1 MRDGLFVAAV
11 RAAGR
16 RRSPEHAGQYRDDY
30 GIGPEPADGK
40 TGRKAP
46 PVTNRMVGHHR
57 RNIRPEVFQGLRKAL
72 HVRDQLQETLSN
84 WIGRDNRETEDARC
98 GDCSIQGT
106 VQIGHTHFIPKR
118 NEQGAGEWQP
128 DCPWP
133 LMARQVVRHAD
144 AKAQEA
150 SGQQKE
156 PQGPVDG
163 RGRGFGVHAGCS
175 VGEYR
180 CSRRV

>member
-1 MRDGLFVAAV
+1 MGERSMRDGLFVAAV

-16 RRSPEHAGQYRDDY
+16 RWSPEHAGQYRDEY
-30 GIGPEPADGK
+30 GIDRESADSE

-46 PVTNRMVGHHR
+46 PVTDRMVGHHR
-57 RNIRPEVFQGLRKAL
+57 RNIRPEVFQDLRKAL
-72 HVRDQLQETLSN
+72 DVRDQLQEPLPDR
-84 WIGRDNRETEDARC
+84 IGHHNLETKDARR

-118 NEQGAGEWQP
+118 NEQGTGEWQP

-150 SGQQKE
+150 SGQQKGA
-156 PQGPVDG
+156 PG
-163 RGRGFGVHAGCS
+163 AS
-175 VGEYR
+175 
-180 CSRRV
+180 